1 MGSKD
6 SHVQRHGASVVDL
19 IVTGCGR
26 VDQLLLRYATNRPD
40 DNADD
45 PHKTCAIEYLTAEV
59 VLATRE
65 GIGMHMR
72 GIVIRAYKHVGT

>member
-1 MGSKD
+1 MGRDREVGSKD

-26 VDQLLLRYATNRPD
+26 VDQLLLRYATNRPND
-40 DNADD
+40 DADD

-59 VLATRE
+59 VLYSLR
-65 GIGMHMR
+65 R
-72 GIVIRAYKHVGT
+72 